1 MQFFNTLT
9 KLSQDTEWKWQLTLW
24 YRLYRESG
32 TSEERHVSQRASIP
46 SMLLVQLLELRQRH
60 KAVQGS
66 LILHVHHVPFGIVH
80 FACTADRTKHQSY
93 ATCDCPFC
101 WYYKQGNHTPFGIVH
116 FACTAD
122 KVTEQNTSYVPHV
135 TVHFAGTIN
144 TEKSYTIWDCPLCLY
159 CRQQAKSSCAMCD
172 CPICWYYKQRG
183 KLYTTWACP
192 FRLYYKQ
199 QKFTPLGVVCF
210 TNSNIRRQRWE
221 LP

>member
-1 MQFFNTLT
+1 
-9 KLSQDTEWKWQLTLW
+9 
-24 YRLYRESG
+24 
-32 TSEERHVSQRASIP
+32 
-46 SMLLVQLLELRQRH
+46 MLLVQLLELRQRH

-192 FRLYYKQ
+192 FWLYYKQ

-210 TNSNIRRQRWE
+210 ANSNIRRQR
-221 LP
+221 